1 MGTTACAVEDTWPAN
16 RELSVRFSG
25 HAHLGSG
32 LLCVLFRVRSQ
43 RMGTSPYAVE
53 GTRPAMGTPPCPV
66 EAAGPRVGTPFL
78 GAEGTRPSIGE
89 AFVCREGH
97 PSLESC
103 AWFRVYV
110 PRMGTTPCMVERT
123 WSPGLG
129 DPLYAGED
137 ARPAT
142 RL

>member
-1 MGTTACAVEDTWPAN
+1 MRLRAHGPRWEP
-16 RELSVRFSG
+16 L
-25 HAHLGSG
+25 HA
-32 LLCVLFRVRSQ
+32 Q
-43 RMGTSPYAVE
+43 W
-53 GTRPAMGTPPCPV
+53 RPR
-66 EAAGPRVGTPFL
+66 GPRVGTPFL

-110 PRMGTTPCMVERT
+110 PRMGTTPCMVERA

-129 DPLYAGED
+129 DPPYAGED